1 MGDERHYRAPSPL
14 PCCVTAQ
21 LTLSWMVRS
30 VRPFDSGPIA
40 PLPRDTKDL
49 MEIRNI
55 AIIAHVD
62 HGKTSLVDC
71 MLRQSGFFRAGQDTP
86 DLIMDSN
93 PQERERGITILAKN
107 CAIRWNEVKIN
118 LIDTPGHADF
128 GGEVERV
135 LKLADSCLL
144 VVDAFEGPMPQ
155 TRYVLTKAF
164 NYHLRPIVVINKV
177 DRPDARPKE
186 VLDEVLELFIELGA
200 DDSFLDCPV
209 IYSSAKEGFA
219 RKALTDTNTDVI
231 PLLDEIIQSAPPPTG
246 DPAAPAQA
254 LITTLDYS
262 DYVGRIGIGRV
273 FEGTLKVNQRVCLIS
288 RDGHRSE
295 HSVSGLF
302 VFDGVKHTQ
311 AKEVCAGDIVAV
323 TGIEDIGIG
332 DTLADVND
340 PKPLPI
346 VSIDEPT
353 LTMVF
358 RINDSPFAG
367 REGKFMTTRH
377 LRDRLDK
384 ELRTNVALRVEPL
397 PQKDSFRVSGR
408 GLLHLG
414 VLIESMRREGYELL
428 VGKPK
433 VIYREIGGKKC
444 EPIEY
449 LSVDAPSSSS
459 GAVIELTGG
468 RRGEMIKMEPK
479 EGFVHMEFTIPA
491 RGLIGLRTRMLNATR
506 GEAIMHHTFYEYEHL
521 RGSIPG
527 RSNGAMVSGETGRV
541 TAYAI
546 QNLADRGVMF
556 VKPGDEVYRGQLVG
570 EHCKDDDLDVNVCRE
585 KKLSNIR
592 VASADKTVVLKPA
605 RELSLEAM
613 LEYIEDD
620 EWVEVTPGACRMRK
634 RELDPTMRK
643 RAARDAAKLEAQEMG
658 V

>member
-1 MGDERHYRAPSPL
+1 MD
-14 PCCVTAQ
+14 
-21 LTLSWMVRS
+21 
-30 VRPFDSGPIA
+30 
-40 PLPRDTKDL
+40 
-49 MEIRNI
+49 IRNI

-71 MLRQSGFFRAGQDTP
+71 MLRQSGLFRENQESP

-107 CAIRWNEVKIN
+107 CSVRWKGTKVN

-135 LKLADSCLL
+135 LKMADSCLL

-155 TRYVLTKAF
+155 TRYVLSKAF
-164 NYHLRPIVVINKV
+164 GYHLKPIVVINKI
-177 DRPDARPKE
+177 DRPDARPAE
-186 VLDEVLELFIELGA
+186 VLSEVFELFIDLGG
-200 DDSFLDCPV
+200 DDDFLECPV

-219 RKALTDTNTDVI
+219 RRELTDTNMDVA
-231 PLLDEIIQSAPPPTG
+231 PLLDTIVERAPAPG
-246 DPAAPAQA
+246 GNPAAPTQT

-262 DYVGRIGIGRV
+262 DYVGRIGVGRV
-273 FEGTLKVNQRVCLIS
+273 FEGTLSVGQKVCLIS
-288 RDGHRSE
+288 RDGHRSTE
-295 HSVSGLF
+295 TIAGLF
-302 VFDGVKHTQ
+302 TFDGLKHAATKD
-311 AKEVCAGDIVAV
+311 APAGEIVAV
-323 TGIEDIGIG
+323 TGIEEIGIG
-332 DTLADVND
+332 DTLADVDD
-340 PKPLPI
+340 PHPLPI
-346 VSIDEPT
+346 VAIDEPT

-358 RINDSPFAG
+358 KINDSPFAG

-377 LRDRLDK
+377 LRDRLTK
-384 ELRTNVALRVEPL
+384 ELRTNVALRVEDL

-449 LSVDAPSSSS
+449 LTVDVPSSSTGS
-459 GAVIELTGG
+459 VIELVGG

-479 EGFVHMEFTIPA
+479 EGFTHLEFTIPA

-541 TAYAI
+541 TAYAV
-546 QNLADRGVMF
+546 QNLTDRGVMF
-556 VKPGDEVYRGQLVG
+556 SKPGDEVYRGQLVG

-585 KKLSNIR
+585 KKLTNIR
-592 VASADKTVVLKPA
+592 AASADKTVVLRPPRDMA
-605 RELSLEAM
+605 LEAM

-643 RAARDAAKLEAQEMG
+643 RAARDAAKAEAEEMG

>member
-1 MGDERHYRAPSPL
+1 MD
-14 PCCVTAQ
+14 
-21 LTLSWMVRS
+21 
-30 VRPFDSGPIA
+30 
-40 PLPRDTKDL
+40 
-49 MEIRNI
+49 IRNI

-71 MLRQSGFFRAGQDTP
+71 MLRQSGVFRENEDSP

-107 CAIRWNEVKIN
+107 CSVRWKDTKIN

-135 LKLADSCLL
+135 LKMADSCLL

-155 TRYVLTKAF
+155 TRYVLSKAF
-164 NYHLRPIVVINKV
+164 NYHLKPIVVINKI
-177 DRPDARPKE
+177 DRPDARPPE
-186 VLDEVLELFIELGA
+186 VLDEVFDLFIEMGC
-200 DDSFLDCPV
+200 DESFLECPV
-209 IYSSAKEGFA
+209 IYSSAKLGFA
-219 RKALTDTNTDVI
+219 RKSMTDTNEDVI
-231 PLLDEIIQSAPPPTG
+231 PLLDEILTSAPAPGGDASAPT
-246 DPAAPAQA
+246 QT

-273 FEGTLKVNQRVCLIS
+273 FEGTLRVGQKVCLIS
-288 RDGHRSE
+288 RDGHRSNE
-295 HSVSGLF
+295 TVAGLF
-302 VFDGVKHTQ
+302 TFDGLKQT
-311 AKEVCAGDIVAV
+311 ATKEAPAGEIVAV
-323 TGIEDIGIG
+323 TGIEEIGIG
-332 DTLADVND
+332 DTLADIDD

-346 VSIDEPT
+346 VTIDEPT

-358 RINDSPFAG
+358 KINDSPFAG

-377 LRDRLDK
+377 LRDRLTK
-384 ELRTNVALRVEPL
+384 ELRTNVALRVEDL

-449 LSVDAPSSSS
+449 LSVDAPATAT
-459 GAVIELTGG
+459 GAVIELVGG

-479 EGFVHMEFTIPA
+479 EGFTHMEFTIPA

-506 GEAIMHHTFYEYEHL
+506 GEAIMHHVFYEYEHL

-546 QNLADRGVMF
+546 QNLTDRGTMF
-556 VKPGDEVYRGQLVG
+556 AKPGDEVFRGQLVG

-592 VASADKTVVLKPA
+592 VASADKTVVLRPP
-605 RELSLEAM
+605 RELALEAM

-643 RAARDAAKLEAQEMG
+643 RAARDAAKAEAAEMN